1 MSALLQMFVSNI
13 QNFEYLYNVL
23 PSFFIFKT
31 KKVWIFFCV
40 GERFDNESILKFVFL
55 YIDKYVHIY
64 KKKKKPKKNPSF
76 IHFVSTIQVKQGS
89 ITFQVSVHWSHLS
102 DDKNWQSES
111 QKLSDYLF
119 PTSLLNFHLVYFPFL
134 L

>member
-1 MSALLQMFVSNI
+1 MGNI
-13 QNFEYLYNVL
+13 LNENLKGKWE
-23 PSFFIFKT
+23 I
-31 KKVWIFFCV
+31 
-40 GERFDNESILKFVFL
+40 DNLT
-55 YIDKYVHIY
+55 
-64 KKKKKPKKNPSF
+64 
-76 IHFVSTIQVKQGS
+76 STIQVKQGS